1 MSFLIVLAALVFL
14 MLAAYRGYSVI
25 LFAPVAALGAV
36 LLTDPGAVAP
46 VFSGIF
52 MDKMVGFIKLYFPVF
67 LLGAVFGKLIELSG
81 FSEAIVVAAI
91 KYIGRTRANAVIVL
105 VCALLT
111 YGGVSLFVVV
121 FAVYP
126 FAAELYR
133 QSNIPKRLM
142 PGAIAL
148 GAFSF
153 TMDTLPGTPQIQN
166 IIPTTFFKTTGWAA
180 PWLGVVGSVATL
192 AAGLAFLEWRR
203 RSAMATGEGYDG
215 AAASAPAAAGGV
227 PPAGAAPAAAAS
239 AAGSV
244 PPASA
249 SSAAASSASAATARA
264 SLPHPLLSVAPLVL
278 VGVANF
284 VLTKLIPGWYGDQYA
299 LTADALPGLHAPVT
313 LPIKSVIGIW
323 AVEGALLLGI
333 VLTVATAFGRIRT
346 SFADGTKAA
355 VGGALLAAMNTAS
368 EYGFGGVIAALPGFL
383 SVSQALRSVPDP
395 LVNAAVSVTALAGI
409 TGSASGGMSIAL
421 AAMAEQFIKAAE
433 AAHIPLEVMHRVV
446 AMASG
451 GMDTLPHN
459 GAVITLLAVTGLTH
473 RQSYRDIF
481 GITVIKTLAVFF
493 VIAVYYLT
501 GLV

>member
-1 MSFLIVLAALVFL
+1 MPLLIVLAALAFL
-14 MLAAYRGYSVI
+14 MFAAYRGYSVI

-36 LLTDPGAVAP
+36 LLTDPASVAP

-52 MDKMVGFIKLYFPVF
+52 MEKMVGFLKLYFPVF
-67 LLGAVFGKLIELSG
+67 MLGAVFGKVIELAG
-81 FSEAIVVAAI
+81 FSESIVAAAI
-91 KYIGRTRANAVIVL
+91 RHIGRARANAVIVT

-133 QSNIPKRLM
+133 QSGIPKRLL

-153 TMDTLPGTPQIQN
+153 TMDALPGTPQIQN
-166 IIPTTFFKTTGWAA
+166 IIPTTFFRTTSWAS
-180 PWLGVVGSVATL
+180 PVLGTFGAAFIL
-192 AAGLAFLEWRR
+192 ACGLAYLEWRR
-203 RSAMATGEGYDG
+203 R
-215 AAASAPAAAGGV
+215 
-227 PPAGAAPAAAAS
+227 AAAAS
-239 AAGSV
+239 GEGYGSELANEPERLDAGAAG
-244 PPASA
+244 
-249 SSAAASSASAATARA
+249 
-264 SLPHPLLSVAPLVL
+264 LPHPLLALAPLLL

-284 VLTKLIPGWYGDQYA
+284 VLTRMIPLWYGDSHTVPPA
-299 LTADALPGLHAPVT
+299 ILPGLAAPVT
-313 LPIKSVIGIW
+313 TTVGTVTAIW
-323 AVEGALLLGI
+323 AVQAALLLGI
-333 VLTVATAFGRIRT
+333 LFVVATAFGRVAAR
-346 SFADGTKAA
+346 FADGSRAA

-383 SVSQALRSVPDP
+383 VVSEVLRGIPDP
-395 LVNAAVSVTALAGI
+395 LVNAAVSVSALAGI

-421 AAMAEQFIKAAE
+421 AAMGDGFLAGVQAAGIPAEV
-433 AAHIPLEVMHRVV
+433 LHRVV

-473 RQSYRDIF
+473 RQAYRDIF
-481 GITVIKTLAVFF
+481 AITLIKTVAVLF
-493 VIAVYYLT
+493 VIALYYAA